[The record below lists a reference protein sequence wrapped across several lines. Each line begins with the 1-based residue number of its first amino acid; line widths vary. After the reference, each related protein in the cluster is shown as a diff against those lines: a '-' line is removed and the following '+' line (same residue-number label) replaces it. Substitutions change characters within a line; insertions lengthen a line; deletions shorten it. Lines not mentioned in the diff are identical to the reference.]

1 MSRLELNCFTPVI
14 MHLAV
19 LIIGLGGGGLKTYI
33 YSSILFQAK
42 LRVCAEPYQQAG
54 VRCVIF
60 ISMKTKLS
68 LLALGLAMVAGVGA
82 GCQPENAGVDPAYM
96 KTAEEAGKVNREIF
110 VKVGGDYDKM
120 TPEDRAK
127 FLANF
132 KNDEAQAKRFGTS

>member
-1 MSRLELNCFTPVI
+1 
-14 MHLAV
+14 
-19 LIIGLGGGGLKTYI
+19 
-33 YSSILFQAK
+33 
-42 LRVCAEPYQQAG
+42 
-54 VRCVIF
+54 
-60 ISMKTKLS
+60 MKTKLS

-132 KNDEAQAKRFGTS
+132 KNDEAQAKRFWDLMKNPPGQNGVLQPGVKIPNPG